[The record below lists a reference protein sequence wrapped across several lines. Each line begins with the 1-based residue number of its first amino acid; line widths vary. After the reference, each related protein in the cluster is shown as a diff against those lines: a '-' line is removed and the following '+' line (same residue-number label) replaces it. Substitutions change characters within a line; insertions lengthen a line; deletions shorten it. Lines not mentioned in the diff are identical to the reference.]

1 MKSITPSLRGLAS
14 SLLLNAGFSQAAEKL
29 DPVADRQVKLSNAG
43 GAVGA
48 IATYPSQFT
57 ARRR

>member
-1 MKSITPSLRGLAS
+1 MKSIAPTIRGLAS
-14 SLLLNAGFSQAAEKL
+14 SLLLNVGFSQAAEKF
-29 DPVADRQVKLSNAG
+29 DPVADRQIKLSNVG